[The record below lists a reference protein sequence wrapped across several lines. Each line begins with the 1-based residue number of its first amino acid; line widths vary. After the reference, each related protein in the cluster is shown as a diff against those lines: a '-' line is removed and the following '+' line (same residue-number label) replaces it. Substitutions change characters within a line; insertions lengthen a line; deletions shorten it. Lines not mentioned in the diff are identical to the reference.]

1 METVGSA
8 ARYPSPLRYPGGK
21 GKVANFLKL
30 LIVGNDLTGIDYVEP
45 YAGGASVAL
54 TLLFEDYVSN
64 AQINDLNQGVYQ
76 FWRLAVNDPDALCR
90 RIRAAR
96 LDLDEWQRQKRIYAA
111 ADTAPEDLAFATFY
125 LNRTNRSGI
134 ISRGGVIGGNDQSGN
149 WKIDARFNKDSLCSR
164 ILKIARF
171 APRLTVT
178 NHDAVELLEASANR
192 SDPALH
198 YLDPPYYLKGSRLY
212 DNFYSHDDHLAVSS
226 TVRSMKGPWVV
237 SYDADPEILAMYSGS
252 ESMRYILGYS
262 ASKSPNGTEVMF
274 FSDDLV
280 IPDVSSPAGISSSAV
295 DAARAPATLF

>member
-1 METVGSA
+1 METIGSA

-30 LIVGNDLTGIDYVEP
+30 LIVQNDLSGIDYVEP

-64 AQINDLNQGVYQ
+64 AHINDLNPGVYQ
-76 FWRLAVNDPDALCR
+76 FWRLAIDDPDVLCR
-90 RIRAAR
+90 RIRAAD
-96 LDLDEWQRQKRIYAA
+96 LTLDEWRRQKRIYAD
-111 ADTAPEDLAFATFY
+111 ADTAPEDLAFATFF

-134 ISRGGVIGGNDQSGN
+134 ISRGGVIGGNDQTGD
-149 WKIDARFNKDSLCSR
+149 WKIDARFNKASLCAR

-178 NHDAVELLEASANR
+178 NHDAVTLLKANASRAGA
-192 SDPALH
+192 ALH

-212 DNFYSHDDHLAVSS
+212 DNFYSHDDHLAVSG

-237 SYDADPEILAMYSGS
+237 SYDADPEILSMYPGC

-274 FSDDLV
+274 FSEDLV
-280 IPDVSSPAGISSSAV
+280 VPDVSSPAGIASSTV
-295 DAARAPATLF
+295 DAAKVAATLF